1 VKVEVLLLEGSMQ
14 RKTEYGFATRR
25 AAGLMLIAALLLVT
39 SSALGQQTNV
49 TRFDTFV
56 GYGFLNSPH
65 VSLFENGLAFQIGV
79 RPTTWYSLGFDY
91 SISTGDLTLT
101 PDLLTTQLQQQ
112 LGGELA
118 QMAAAGMIPPG
129 YALSL
134 NSHSRTQ
141 TFAFGPQLAYRH
153 FQKVT
158 LFVRPN
164 CGIIKE
170 LATPQPADPIAKGIV
185 AQLAPSGQKRDWTPF
200 YGFGGGID
208 FLLNN
213 HFGLRVQ
220 GDLVRD
226 HLFDDLLKDPRWTTR
241 FSIGPI
247 FNFGK
252 NIVKNKKVA
261 KNTAD

>member
-1 VKVEVLLLEGSMQ
+1 MRHQ
-14 RKTEYGFATRR
+14 TECRFAKRC
-25 AAGLMLIAALLLVT
+25 AAALILAALLLVT
-39 SSALGQQTNV
+39 SSARGQQTNV

-56 GYGFLNSPH
+56 GYGFLDSPH

-91 SISTGDLTLT
+91 SLSAGDLTLT
-101 PDLLTTQLQQQ
+101 PDLLTPKLQAE
-112 LGGELA
+112 LGALLG
-118 QMAAAGMIPPG
+118 QAAAG
-129 YALSL
+129 LSVGA
-134 NSHSRTQ
+134 HSRTQ
-141 TFAFGPQLAYRH
+141 TFAAGPQLAYRH

-170 LATPQPADPIAKGIV
+170 LATAKPIGA
-185 AQLAPSGQKRDWTPF
+185 LATGVVGALEQSGLLAANGQKSDWTPF
-200 YGFGGGID
+200 YGFGGGVD
-208 FLLNN
+208 LLFGH

-241 FSIGPI
+241 FSVGPL

-252 NIVKNKKVA
+252 NIVKKK
-261 KNTAD
+261 

>member
-1 VKVEVLLLEGSMQ
+1 MQ
-14 RKTEYGFATRR
+14 QETQYRPVRRR
-25 AAGLMLIAALLLVT
+25 AAALMLAAALLLVT

-208 FLLNN
+208 FLFNN

-220 GDLVRD
+220 GDLVHD